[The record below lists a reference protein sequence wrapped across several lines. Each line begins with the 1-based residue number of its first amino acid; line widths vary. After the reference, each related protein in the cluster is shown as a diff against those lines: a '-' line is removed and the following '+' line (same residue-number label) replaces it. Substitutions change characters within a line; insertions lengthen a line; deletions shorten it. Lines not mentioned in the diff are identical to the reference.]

1 MRVPCVYRRGSGT
14 PAVNR
19 GASLGYG
26 GDIADAHDLTRMAGI
41 GSKVA
46 EGLNEAGIWAYAE
59 LTSRFAQDIM
69 ALPDI
74 SGLPLA

>member
-1 MRVPCVYRRGSGT
+1 
-14 PAVNR
+14 
-19 GASLGYG
+19 
-26 GDIADAHDLTRMAGI
+26 
-41 GSKVA
+41 
-46 EGLNEAGIWAYAE
+46 LNEAGIWAYAE